1 MAQTCGPKLP
11 GNADA
16 TAEHLTRVDA
26 WPAPGAEETNTQ
38 AKAQVYQKVELELK
52 LKLPFFDWQ
61 LEVADVD
68 KCS

>member
-26 WPAPGAEETNTQ
+26 WPAPGAEETLRQ
-38 AKAQVYQKVELELK
+38 KHKWCQKVELELK